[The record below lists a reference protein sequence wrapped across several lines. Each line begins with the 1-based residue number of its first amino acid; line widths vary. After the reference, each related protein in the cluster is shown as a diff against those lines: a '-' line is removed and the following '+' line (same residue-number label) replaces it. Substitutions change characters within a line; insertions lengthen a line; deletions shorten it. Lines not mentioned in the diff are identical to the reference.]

1 MPRIDR
7 SALKLLFLVPR
18 ESQGIDKNTVDQIEN
33 LLKDLESSLRKKIL
47 LLDLYIKESLL

>member
-7 SALKLLFLVPR
+7 SALKLLFSVPK
-18 ESQGIDKNTVDQIEN
+18 ESQGKDKNTVDQIEN

>member
-7 SALKLLFLVPR
+7 SALKLLFSVPR
-18 ESQGIDKNTVDQIEN
+18 ESQGKDKNTVDQIVN